1 MQNRAT
7 LFNSQILGN
16 WVKQLHEE
24 IPNVVQRFGGR
35 INETFVKWQERLMT
49 ATSQNCPDLESRHLL
64 QQAAKLTVIK
74 EEFKNSLSETVAK
87 FVAESP
93 TVRANLVNSMST
105 CWEPGFESA
114 DSVPS
119 GPGVTKRKQE
129 ALLIFCRQ
137 HGEKSFKLP
146 VAAVRRKIQR
156 GLEKIKP
163 GFHCAL
169 SKLLN
174 STRLQS
180 QLFARNIAAGGTVHT
195 IKGKN
200 IKVEKMTDEAAGETA
215 REGLVVHL
223 RAACLRWSEAW
234 QGQDFENLTAT
245 PDNSVPLEWSLGK
258 DISPTEVSDSDID
271 SEDEDE
277 DEDDAEDQGAAKVQD
292 EDVFIIDEDDVIMN
306 VNEVE
311 VAATVGEDEATT
323 AAIEEDAVMVGED
336 DAVTA
341 VDEKDTVVDVSCEE
355 VISTGN
361 DQDAVMDADDE
372 DAVMDTNQEDTVMDV
387 NGEDAV
393 MDVNEEDAV
402 IAIKEESVIREEDD
416 MTTVKEEDV
425 VTAVKEEGDA
435 SQERRWV
442 FFSR

>member
-105 CWEPGFESA
+105 FWEPGFESA

-146 VAAVRRKIQR
+146 VEAVRRKIQR

-174 STRLQS
+174 STRFQS

-195 IKGKN
+195 IKGEK

-292 EDVFIIDEDDVIMN
+292 EDVFIIDKDDVIMN

-341 VDEKDTVVDVSCEE
+341 VDEKDTVVDVSGEE
-355 VISTGN
+355 AISTGN
-361 DQDAVMDADDE
+361 DQ

-402 IAIKEESVIREEDD
+402 IAIKNESVIREEDD

-442 FFSR
+442 FFSRQD

>member
-105 CWEPGFESA
+105 FWEPGFESA

-156 GLEKIKP
+156 RLEKIKP

-195 IKGKN
+195 IKGEK
-200 IKVEKMTDEAAGETA
+200 IKVERMTDEAAGETA

-277 DEDDAEDQGAAKVQD
+277 DEDD
-292 EDVFIIDEDDVIMN
+292 
-306 VNEVE
+306 
-311 VAATVGEDEATT
+311 
-323 AAIEEDAVMVGED
+323 
-336 DAVTA
+336 
-341 VDEKDTVVDVSCEE
+341 
-355 VISTGN
+355 ISTGN
-361 DQDAVMDADDE
+361 DQDAA
-372 DAVMDTNQEDTVMDV
+372 MDTNQEDTVMDV
-387 NGEDAV
+387 NG
-393 MDVNEEDAV
+393 EDAV

-416 MTTVKEEDV
+416 MTTVKEDV

-442 FFSR
+442 FSRQD

>member
-105 CWEPGFESA
+105 FWEPGFESA

-156 GLEKIKP
+156 RLEKIKP

-195 IKGKN
+195 IKGEK

-341 VDEKDTVVDVSCEE
+341 VDEKDTVVDVSSEE

-361 DQDAVMDADDE
+361 DQDAA
-372 DAVMDTNQEDTVMDV
+372 MDTNQEDTVMDV
-387 NGEDAV
+387 NG
-393 MDVNEEDAV
+393 EDAV

-442 FFSR
+442 FSRQD